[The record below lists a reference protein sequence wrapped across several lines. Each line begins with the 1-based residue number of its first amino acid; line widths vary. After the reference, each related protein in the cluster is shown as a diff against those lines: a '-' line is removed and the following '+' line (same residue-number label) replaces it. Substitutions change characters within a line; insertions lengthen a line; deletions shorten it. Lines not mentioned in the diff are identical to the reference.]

1 MDPPPGTNFLQ
12 LIILLAAPQSLLS
25 MPQGGEQGPR
35 CESVYILDEAM
46 AGVPGRWIRG
56 QGHVPPI
63 QGRGSIPA
71 SLLGISPAKE
81 TMNLLVCS
89 IVLLSCCFSAVWLR
103 SSGESFTHHTGQK
116 SDCFATQ
123 SSTFSRLLYK
133 PKKKKILWRPG
144 FQDRELSITLGN
156 LVLSMVLSGSFR
168 MLLLLGSWL
177 CSTSALLHSNP

>member
-133 PKKKKILWRPG
+133 PKKKNPLEARFPG
-144 FQDRELSITLGN
+144 QRAFYHTWEPGAVHGPERIFQNAAAAG
-156 LVLSMVLSGSFR
+156 VL
-168 MLLLLGSWL
+168 
-177 CSTSALLHSNP
+177 AL